1 MTIRHIKIFIQVF
14 QTKNITRAAQLLH
27 MTQPAVTRAIQEME
41 HYYGVFL
48 FERLNRRL
56 YITESGKQ
64 LYSQALHIAE
74 SFDLMEK
81 GLRNWDEFGILRIG
95 ASITLGN
102 FLLPQ
107 LVSIYQGRHP
117 NLQIRATISNGYKLQ
132 QMLYNNQLD
141 FALIENE
148 VSQDRLKMEPFS
160 EDQLI
165 LILPPNHPLKKK
177 AGIQLRDLT
186 SYPFLLR
193 ESGSVG
199 RTFLNHIFSSHGMI
213 LEPLWE
219 SASTQAIVKA
229 VSIGIG
235 ISFLPEQLVK
245 ADIENGTIATCP
257 ISDAPLIRKNYIV
270 WHQNKFLTKS
280 ALEFISLC
288 KNKES
293 SPLNS

>member
-199 RTFLNHIFSSHGMI
+199 RTFLNHVFSSHGMI

-257 ISDAPLIRKNYIV
+257 ISDAPLTRKNYIV

-280 ALEFISLC
+280 ALDFISLC

-293 SPLNS
+293 SLLNS